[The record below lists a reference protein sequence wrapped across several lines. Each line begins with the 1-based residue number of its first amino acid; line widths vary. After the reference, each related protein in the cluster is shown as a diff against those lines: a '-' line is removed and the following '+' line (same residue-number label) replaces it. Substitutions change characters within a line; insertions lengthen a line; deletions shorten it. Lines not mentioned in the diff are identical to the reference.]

1 MQDRAWDR
9 RWHRWLPVAPGWVS
23 LQDIGLAME
32 VRCSEPQEVS
42 GDDSRPQGVSS
53 DLTMFSNATP
63 LLTKHKGWPR
73 LPQGRHP
80 GHCVGRGS
88 TEGFLHKISYAE
100 AWIKE
105 NTQPERPQPPA
116 WPSSSC
122 RWLWRSLSP
131 LGSSV
136 PLQHPRVLS
145 PGSHQSLQNPTRS
158 SHSQA

>member
-1 MQDRAWDR
+1 MQDRAWGR
-9 RWHRWLPVAPGWVS
+9 RWHRRLPVVPRWVS
-23 LQDIGLAME
+23 LQGIGLAVE

-73 LPQGRHP
+73 PPRGRRP

-100 AWIKE
+100 AWIEE
-105 NTQPERPQPPA
+105 NTQPEWPQPPA

-122 RWLWRSLSP
+122 RWLWSSLAP

-136 PLQHPRVLS
+136 PLH
-145 PGSHQSLQNPTRS
+145 SHQSLQNPTRS